1 MLTDEMEK
9 KCLEIAR
16 YYGFDAQ
23 TNQLIEECAE
33 LIQAINKYKR
43 QFLRGQPVRESSD
56 GKTPRD
62 MVVEEIADVEVMLC
76 QIKRLF
82 GITELEVEDVAEWK
96 IERTLTKMEES
107 NERGCLNY
115 DGTERHN

>member
-1 MLTDEMEK
+1 MAMNEAMEK

-43 QFLRGQPVRESSD
+43 QFLRGQPVRESG

-62 MVVEEIADVEVMLC
+62 MIVEEIADVEVMLC
-76 QIKRLF
+76 QIKYLLH
-82 GITELEVEDVAEWK
+82 ITDLEVEDIAENK
-96 IERTLTKMEES
+96 IERTMMRMEES
-107 NERGCLNY
+107 KERGEC
-115 DGTERHN
+115 E

>member
-1 MLTDEMEK
+1 MTEAMEK

-56 GKTPRD
+56 VKTPRD
-62 MVVEEIADVEVMLC
+62 MIVEEIADVEVMLC
-76 QIKRLF
+76 QIKQLF
-82 GITELEVEDVAEWK
+82 GITELEIEDVAERK
-96 IERTLTKMEES
+96 IERTMMRMVETTRADMQRTIS
-107 NERGCLNY
+107 
-115 DGTERHN
+115 

>member
-1 MLTDEMEK
+1 MLTEAMEK

-43 QFLRGQPVRESSD
+43 QYLRGQPVRESSD
-56 GKTPRD
+56 EKTPRD
-62 MVVEEIADVEVMLC
+62 MIVEEIADVEVMLC
-76 QIKRLF
+76 QIKLF
-82 GITELEVEDVAEWK
+82 LHITDLEVEDIAKNK
-96 IERTLTKMEES
+96 IERTMMRIEES
-107 NERGCLNY
+107 KERGEC
-115 DGTERHN
+115 E

>member
-1 MLTDEMEK
+1 MNEEMEK

-43 QFLRGQPVRESSD
+43 QFLRGQPVCESG

-62 MVVEEIADVEVMLC
+62 MIAEEIADVEVMLC
-76 QIKRLF
+76 QIKYLLH
-82 GITELEVEDVAEWK
+82 ITDLEVEDIAENK
-96 IERTLTKMEES
+96 IERTMMRMEETTR
-107 NERGCLNY
+107 E
-115 DGTERHN
+115 EQQ

>member
-1 MLTDEMEK
+1 MLTEAMEK

-43 QFLRGQPVRESSD
+43 QFLRGQPVLESG

-62 MVVEEIADVEVMLC
+62 MIVEEIADVEVMLC
-76 QIKRLF
+76 QIKQLF
-82 GITELEVEDVAEWK
+82 GITEFEIEDVAERK
-96 IERTLTKMEES
+96 IERTMMRMEES
-107 NERGCLNY
+107 NEREGADECNH
-115 DGTERHN
+115 T

>member
-1 MLTDEMEK
+1 MTEATEK

-43 QFLRGQPVRESSD
+43 QFLRGQPVRESG

-62 MVVEEIADVEVMLC
+62 MIVEEIADVEVMLC
-76 QIKRLF
+76 QIKYLLH
-82 GITELEVEDVAEWK
+82 ITDLEVEDIAENK
-96 IERTLTKMEES
+96 IERTMMQMEES
-107 NERGCLNY
+107 NEREGANECNH
-115 DGTERHN
+115 T

>member
-1 MLTDEMEK
+1 MAMNEAMEK

-23 TNQLIEECAE
+23 SNQLIEECAE

-43 QFLRGQPVRESSD
+43 QFLRGQPVRESG

-62 MVVEEIADVEVMLC
+62 MIAEEIADVEVMMC
-76 QIKRLF
+76 QIKYLLH
-82 GITELEVEDVAEWK
+82 ITDLEVEDIAENK
-96 IERTLTKMEES
+96 IERTMMRMEETTR
-107 NERGCLNY
+107 E
-115 DGTERHN
+115 EQQ

>member
-1 MLTDEMEK
+1 MTEEMEK

-43 QFLRGQPVRESSD
+43 RFLRGQPVRESSD
-56 GKTPRD
+56 GKAPRD
-62 MVVEEIADVEVMLC
+62 MIVEEIADVEVMLC
-76 QIKRLF
+76 QIKQFF
-82 GITELEVEDVAEWK
+82 GITELEIEDVAEQK
-96 IERTLTKMEES
+96 IERTMMRMEETTRADMQQTIS
-107 NERGCLNY
+107 
-115 DGTERHN
+115 

>member
-1 MLTDEMEK
+1 MLTEAMEK

-43 QFLRGQPVRESSD
+43 KYIGGQPLVRTVSA
-56 GKTPRD
+56 RD
-62 MVVEEIADVEVMLC
+62 QVVEEIADVEVMLC
-76 QIKRLF
+76 QIKYLLK
-82 GITELEVEDVAEWK
+82 IPENQVEEVERNK
-96 IERTLTKMEES
+96 IERTISRIEES
-107 NERGCLNY
+107 IKKGRMIW
-115 DGTERHN
+115 

>member
-1 MLTDEMEK
+1 MNEEMEK

-16 YYGFDAQ
+16 FYGFDAQ

-62 MVVEEIADVEVMLC
+62 MIVEEIADVEVMLC
-76 QIKRLF
+76 QIKQMF
-82 GITELEVEDVAEWK
+82 GITELEIEDVAERK
-96 IERTLTKMEES
+96 IERTMMRMEES
-107 NERGCLNY
+107 NERREF
-115 DGTERHN
+115 DWTI